1 MTSNPLYE
9 TQVGDEGPSRSST
22 YVARRVHVL
31 SNESEFYRE
40 TMGNYYGSWH
50 ARVRYMVVELR
61 VQRNPGVRG
70 SELAEVINQSAEKTI
85 DITTNGTG
93 VNKAWRKI
101 RDHIRTKEGGLE
113 ILMARPEP
121 ENIEPK
127 LRIIK

>member
-9 TQVGDEGPSRSST
+9 TQVDGEGPSRSTT
-22 YVARRVHVL
+22 YIARRVHVL
-31 SNESEFYRE
+31 STEPEFYRE

-50 ARVRYMVVELR
+50 AKVRYMVVELR
-61 VQRNPGVRG
+61 VQRDRG
-70 SELAEVINQSAEKTI
+70 SELAEVINQSPEKTI

-101 RDHIRTKEGGLE
+101 RDRIRTKEGGLE
-113 ILMARPEP
+113 ILMALPEP

-127 LRIIK
+127 LKLIK